1 MHRPPTDPPNSSERA
16 LAAAERA
23 LADAGLDAR
32 PAPGAEDPARLE
44 LTVSPGEVSAYCR
57 ALAGCGFAPAPDR
70 GDAGAGRL
78 MAFDRETGEWL
89 ELALRSPEGAAL
101 APVPAP
107 GRLRG
112 VGAAVMGPDGAGKS
126 TLIEN
131 LERELPLPV
140 EGIYM
145 GLYQGTETTTPRRS
159 TIPGMALAANIAR
172 QQRRWLRG
180 LRLRRA
186 GSIVLF
192 DRYTYDSLLPTGR
205 PISRLGK
212 LRRGLLGHAAPG
224 PDLLIVLDAPAEVLF
239 ERKGEHDL
247 ELLDL
252 HRRGLLA
259 LAERLPGSVVVDAS
273 HDAETVAREAIDA
286 IWARY
291 RAQAA

>member
-1 MHRPPTDPPNSSERA
+1 VHRPPADPPNSSDRA

-23 LADAGLDAR
+23 LADAGLAAR
-32 PAPGAEDPARLE
+32 PTPSSEGAARLE
-44 LTVSPGEVSAYCR
+44 LTAPPGEVPAYCK
-57 ALAGCGFAPAPDR
+57 ALAGCGFAPVPAR
-70 GDAGAGRL
+70 GGAGPGSL
-78 MAFDRETGEWL
+78 MAFDRETGDWL
-89 ELALRSPEGAAL
+89 ELTLRSPEGAPL

-126 TLIEN
+126 TLIES

-145 GLYQGTETTTPRRS
+145 GLYQGTENTAPKRS
-159 TIPGMALAANIAR
+159 PVPGMALAANIAR

-259 LAERLPGSVVVDAS
+259 LAERLPGGVVVDAS
-273 HDAETVAREAIDA
+273 QDAETVARDAIDA
-286 IWARY
+286 IWSRY

>member
-1 MHRPPTDPPNSSERA
+1 VHRPPTDPPNSSDRA
-16 LAAAERA
+16 RATVERA

-32 PAPGAEDPARLE
+32 PAPTGEGPARLE
-44 LTVSPGEVSAYCR
+44 LTVSPGEVSAYCT
-57 ALAGCGFAPAPDR
+57 ALAGCGFAPVPDR
-70 GDAGAGRL
+70 GGAGSL
-78 MAFDRETGEWL
+78 MAFERETGEWR
-89 ELALRSPEGAAL
+89 ELTLRSPDGAPL
-101 APVPAP
+101 APAP

-126 TLIEN
+126 TLIES

-145 GLYQGTETTTPRRS
+145 GLYQGTENTPPKRS
-159 TIPGMALAANIAR
+159 PIPGMALAANIAR

-259 LAERLPGSVVVDAS
+259 LAERLPGGVVVDAS
-273 HDAETVAREAIDA
+273 QDAETVARDAIDA
-286 IWARY
+286 IWSRY